1 MRSFHVPGRSV
12 AYGISGAAATSQQG
26 ATLAA
31 MQVLLNGGNAVDA
44 ALTACALQGVI
55 EPHNTGVGGDCF
67 ALVWRA
73 DRKQVF
79 ALNGSGYAPQGL
91 SAKVL
96 QDAGIGEIGPD
107 SIHSVTVP
115 GAVDAWHQL
124 LRDHGTISWKQ
135 MLTPA
140 IDAAENGFVVHER
153 AATDWAHDTRL
164 ALDPGGRAHYLP
176 GGHAPAVGDKVKLP
190 ALGRTLRRI
199 AEEGRDSFY
208 SGPIAR
214 ELVASLQALGGYHV
228 EDDFAQYA
236 GLYVEPIS
244 TRYRGFDVL
253 QIPPN
258 GQGITAL
265 IMLNILAGFDHAKLD
280 PAGPDRYHLQIEASR
295 LAYALRDTYVA
306 DPAHAEVDVAG
317 LLSETYAQEL
327 RDQIDLRRARPIGAP
342 PPVPRQKDTIYLTV
356 ADRFGN
362 CCSLINSL
370 YYGFG
375 SGRVCEKTGV
385 IFQNRGHC
393 FVVQPGH
400 PNNVAP
406 RKRPMHTIIPG
417 LVLKDGQ
424 PALSYGV
431 MGGAYQPVGHVQVLQ
446 NIADFGMNVQEAI
459 DMPRGLGIEGVF
471 EAEQGIADACLR
483 ELEARGHVTR
493 RIDEPWGGGQAIWFD
508 RERSTLAAGSDP
520 RKDGCALAY

>member
-1 MRSFHVPGRSV
+1 MRSLQSPGRSV
-12 AYGISGAAATSQQG
+12 AYGISGAAATSQQS

-44 ALTACALQGVI
+44 AVTACALQGVI

-73 DRKQVF
+73 DKKQVF

-91 SAKVL
+91 SSEVL
-96 QDAGIGEIGPD
+96 MDAGVGEIGPD

-124 LRDHGTISWKQ
+124 LRDHGTIGWKQ
-135 MLTPA
+135 MLAPA
-140 IDAAENGFVVHER
+140 IDAAENGFAIHER
-153 AATDWAHDTRL
+153 VARDWSGDKRL
-164 ALDPGGRAHYLP
+164 TLDPGGRVHFRP
-176 GGHAPAVGDKVKLP
+176 GGGTPSAGDLVKLP
-190 ALGRTLRRI
+190 ALGRTLRRL
-199 AEEGRDSFY
+199 ADEGRDCFY
-208 SGPIAR
+208 SGTIAR
-214 ELVASLQALGGYHV
+214 DLVTTLQALGGYHV
-228 EDDFAQYA
+228 GDDFAQYA
-236 GLYVEPIS
+236 GVYVDPIS
-244 TRYRGFDVL
+244 TRYRGLDVL

-258 GQGITAL
+258 GQGVTAL
-265 IMLNILAGFDHAKLD
+265 VMLNILAGFDHGGMD
-280 PAGPDRYHLQIEASR
+280 PAGPDRFHLQIEASR
-295 LAYALRDTYVA
+295 LAYALRDAYVA
-306 DPAHAEVDVAG
+306 DPAYTDVDVAA
-317 LLSETYAQEL
+317 LLSDTYAQKL
-327 RDQIDLRRARPIGAP
+327 RDRIDLRRARPIGAP
-342 PPVPRQKDTIYLTV
+342 PPALRQKDTVYITV

-370 YYGFG
+370 FHGFG

-385 IFQNRGHC
+385 IFQNRGHG

-400 PNNVAP
+400 PNHVAP

-424 PALSYGV
+424 PVLCYGV

-446 NIADFGMNVQEAI
+446 NIVDFGLNVQEAI

-471 EAEQGIADACLR
+471 EAEHGIADACLHD
-483 ELEARGHVTR
+483 LEARGHVTR
-493 RIDEPWGGGQAIWFD
+493 RVDDPWGGGQAIWFD
-508 RERSTLAAGSDP
+508 RKRSTLAAGSDP
-520 RKDGCALAY
+520 RKDGCALSY